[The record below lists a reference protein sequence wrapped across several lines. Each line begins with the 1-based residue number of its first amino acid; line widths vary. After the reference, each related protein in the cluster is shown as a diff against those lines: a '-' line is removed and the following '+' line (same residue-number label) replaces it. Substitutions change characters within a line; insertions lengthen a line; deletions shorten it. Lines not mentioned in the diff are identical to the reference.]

1 MSFKND
7 YINGIKN
14 EDIVYNFLINKYPDE
29 NIKKVES
36 RYEKYDFIGLNYIYE
51 LKSRNNNY
59 NTYPTT
65 LIALDKIIKK
75 NKKKQ
80 IFIFKF
86 LDGIYYI
93 EYDEKKFNNYDK
105 KYFKR
110 NQRND
115 FNDIEKI
122 YIYIPIK
129 DLIKYDI

>member
-7 YINGIKN
+7 YINGMKN